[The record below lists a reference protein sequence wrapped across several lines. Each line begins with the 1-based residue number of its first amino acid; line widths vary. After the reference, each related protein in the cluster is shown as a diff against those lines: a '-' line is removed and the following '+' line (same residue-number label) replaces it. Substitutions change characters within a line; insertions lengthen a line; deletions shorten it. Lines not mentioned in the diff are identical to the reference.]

1 MCPRRLKPETR
12 YVASIVPLF
21 EGGRRAGRGDDVEDG
36 DPLAAA
42 WTIKPDAAAV
52 SLPVYYSWQ
61 FMTGVGGD
69 FRSLALRLQ
78 RRRLPAG
85 AGSRAMDVT
94 RPGGGLPD
102 LPADAVTDELGL
114 EGALQPDGFTPS
126 PWDGAERA
134 QFATRIGGLLDAANT
149 PAGGLGPPLWGRWQ
163 AAQPTLPGATPAW
176 LRELNLDPRHR
187 AAAGLGARVVHE
199 QREELMAQAW
209 KQVGEIA
216 RANQRLRQAQLAR
229 AQGRALH
236 LNALRAASDGTFL
249 QITRPLHDRVVVG
262 KTADGPVTAGAETR
276 QSSLPG
282 RLLDGAF
289 RRLARPRG
297 PLGRRLGRDTRDPGE
312 LMARAGAGAITATP
326 PPAPP
331 AGSGPIVA
339 AVTRLKPA
347 ELQARPGLAGFTP
360 LADWSTEPRGDR
372 STGPDSPVMR
382 DFRDAVVQYE
392 TWRAGLR
399 RAPRP
404 APSLNIADLRRR
416 VMAACDPGVTV
427 PRRTRSAVQA
437 PHWNDAVDPLEPIM
451 AAPSFPQP
459 MIRPLA
465 AISPELILPGLAGIP
480 ADTVCIAVPN
490 ARFIEA
496 YMVGLN
502 HEMARELLYRE
513 YPTDQRGTCFRQFW
527 DVRGQVPAPAPGTTD
542 DIPPIDQWVGG
553 NELGGNLAGAGRGV
567 LVVIVRGELLRRFP
581 DAAVY
586 AAPARWTQPAG
597 QAARRELDTAADP
610 KFPDFRGRL
619 EPDLTYLGFAGLTAD
634 AARGEVPAK
643 PTAAAGWFIVF
654 EQHPTEPHYGLEDSP
669 AGGGTISW
677 DDVIPAPPAGQP
689 ARPFASAGPLAA
701 WPGWGTDSAAMA
713 ALCLQ
718 RPTRL
723 ALHASALLEP

>member
-1 MCPRRLKPETR
+1 
-12 YVASIVPLF
+12 
-21 EGGRRAGRGDDVEDG
+21 
-36 DPLAAA
+36 
-42 WTIKPDAAAV
+42 
-52 SLPVYYSWQ
+52 
-61 FMTGVGGD
+61 MTGVGGD

-85 AGSRAMDVT
+85 AGSRPMDVT

-102 LPADAVTDELGL
+102 LPAGAVTKELGL
-114 EGALQPDGFTPS
+114 EGALQPDDFTPS
-126 PWDGAERA
+126 GWDGTERA
-134 QFATRIGGLLDAANT
+134 QLAAKLEDLIDAANT

-163 AAQPTLPGATPAW
+163 AAQPTLPLATPAW

-187 AAAGLGARVVHE
+187 AAAGLGARVIHE

-216 RANQRLRQAQLAR
+216 RANLRLRQAQLAR

-236 LNALRAASDGTFL
+236 LNALPETSDGTFL
-249 QITRPLHDRVVVG
+249 QITRPLHDRAIVG
-262 KTADGPVTAGAETR
+262 KTADGPVTAGAMAR
-276 QSSLPG
+276 QSSLPE

-289 RRLARPRG
+289 RRIARPRG
-297 PLGRRLGRDTRDPGE
+297 PLGRRLGRDMRDPGE
-312 LMARAGAGAITATP
+312 LIARASGGAITATP
-326 PPAPP
+326 STTLPGG
-331 AGSGPIVA
+331 AGTIVA

-360 LADWSTEPRGDR
+360 LADWSTEPQGDR

-382 DFRDAVVQYE
+382 DFREAVVQYE
-392 TWRAGLR
+392 TWRADLR
-399 RAPRP
+399 RAPRLAPQLDVP
-404 APSLNIADLRRR
+404 ALRRR
-416 VMAACDPGVTV
+416 MMASCDPDVTV
-427 PRRTRSAVQA
+427 TRRTRSAVQA
-437 PHWNDAVDPLEPIM
+437 PNWNDAVDPLEPIM
-451 AAPSFPQP
+451 AAPGFPQP

-465 AISPELILPGLAGIP
+465 AISQELILPGLAGIP

-513 YPTDQRGTCFRQFW
+513 YPTDQRGTYFRQFW

-542 DIPPIDQWVGG
+542 DIRPIDQWIGG
-553 NELGGNLAGAGRGV
+553 NELGGNLASAGSGV

-581 DAAVY
+581 NAAVY
-586 AAPARWTQPAG
+586 AAPARWTQPLPVPAG
-597 QAARRELDTAADP
+597 EVTRRELDTGPDP

-634 AARGEVPAK
+634 VARGEAPTK

-669 AGGGTISW
+669 AGGGTITW

-689 ARPFASAGPLAA
+689 ARSFASTGPLAA
-701 WPGWGTDSAAMA
+701 WPTWGTDSAAIA